1 VSTSTRD
8 ARGVRYAIG
17 AYLVWGLLPIYF
29 KVLEPVP
36 PLEILSHRIVW
47 SVALLAVLLARAG
60 GGAAFRAAF
69 RREVLP
75 VVSVTTLLITTNW
88 GVYIWAVQAGRIVEA
103 SLGYFLNPLAN
114 VVLGVAFLGES
125 LSRRQKMA
133 IAIAT
138 AGVLVLV
145 VRAGTFPWLALLL
158 ASSFALYGLVRKR
171 AALDAVGGLLAE
183 TTLVAPVALAFLA
196 WRGAT
201 GAGAF
206 GTALRPTLLLA
217 AAGAITATPLV
228 WFAIAVG
235 RLRLSTVGLVQ
246 YLTPTL
252 QFLCGVLLYREPF
265 TPAHAAAF
273 GLIWCSLALYT
284 WDALARLRP
293 LERG

>member
-125 LSRRQKMA
+125 LSRRQK
-133 IAIAT
+133 IAIALAA

-158 ASSFALYGLVRKR
+158 ASTFALYGLVRKR

-183 TTLVAPVALAFLA
+183 TTLLAPVALAFLA